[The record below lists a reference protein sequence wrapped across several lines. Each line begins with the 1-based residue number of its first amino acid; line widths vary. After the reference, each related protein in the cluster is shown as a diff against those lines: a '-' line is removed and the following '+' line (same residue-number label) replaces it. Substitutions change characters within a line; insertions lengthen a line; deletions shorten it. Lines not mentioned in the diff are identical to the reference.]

1 MKLVST
7 LRKAA
12 GPEIPLFPLCT
23 TLLPDV
29 IDFSNHQ
36 QPRSSEPEPPSSTS
50 SNQPTPSP
58 SPTTKPPPSSI
69 VQYQP
74 PYSSHSPSVG
84 PLIIPEP
91 YVYHGEPY
99 LFPNILELMKAAKQ
113 IGMTVYVVTN
123 GSTLNKDNIK
133 ESLEYVDKVS
143 FSIDSPRG
151 YINEKLGR
159 GADSYTH
166 VRDLLPYIRELY
178 DEQRLLID
186 INSVVT
192 LDPTH
197 EYQELYY
204 MLESITNEL
213 YRYNINKWKI
223 IRFYPLRGKA
233 IDNKDMNWLPD
244 EDFIEIDR
252 IYSNNH
258 YVKVDVRNIKDMDDD
273 FIVSPCG
280 YLKKSFN
287 GKEEILVDLKPAL
300 RDKKGSGRNV

>member
-1 MKLVST
+1 MDINSVCWNLTNVCNKSCEYCFRELNEYAQSYEVNLGILNNLKMMGVKRIT
-7 LRKAA
+7 
-12 GPEIPLFPLCT
+12 
-23 TLLPDV
+23 
-29 IDFSNHQ
+29 FS
-36 QPRSSEPEPPSSTS
+36 
-50 SNQPTPSP
+50 
-58 SPTTKPPPSSI
+58 
-69 VQYQP
+69 
-74 PYSSHSPSVG
+74 G
-84 PLIIPEP
+84 
-91 YVYHGEPY
+91 GEPY
-99 LFPNILELMKAAKQ
+99 LFPNILDLMKAAKQ

-133 ESLEYVDKVS
+133 DCLEYVDKVS

-159 GADSYTH
+159 GIDSYTH

-178 DEQRLLID
+178 DENRLLID

-204 MLESITNEL
+204 MLESISNEL

-233 IDNKDMNWLPD
+233 IDNKDMNWVPD
-244 EDFIEIDR
+244 EDFIEIEKN
-252 IYSNNH
+252 YSGNH
-258 YVKVDVRNIKDMDDD
+258 YVHIDVRNIKDMDDD

-280 YLKKSFN
+280 YLKKSLN
-287 GKEEILVDLKPAL
+287 GKEEVLVDLKPAL
-300 RDKKGSGRNV
+300 RDIKGSGRNVQ